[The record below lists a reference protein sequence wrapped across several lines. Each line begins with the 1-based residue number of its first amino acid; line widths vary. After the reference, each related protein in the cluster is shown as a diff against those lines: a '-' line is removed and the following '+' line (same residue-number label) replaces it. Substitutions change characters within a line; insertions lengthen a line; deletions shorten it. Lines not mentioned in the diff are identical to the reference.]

1 MTRKRLITGT
11 IAALV
16 LAVAASVALAA
27 GARQGHG
34 PRGFGG
40 GMGFGPGLPP
50 LRMLAVALD
59 LTEAQQQQARAI
71 LDAHKAE
78 LQQIRERGRTAHEQV
93 RAAVEAP
100 AVDEAAIRAAV
111 DAAAKVQADAAVLRA
126 KIRQEVF
133 NILTPEQR
141 TKAEQL
147 KDTAREGMRRRMQ
160 RQRAQPPEAQPQK

>member
-1 MTRKRLITGT
+1 MTRKRVITGS

-16 LAVAASVALAA
+16 LAVVAVVAAAA
-27 GARQGHG
+27 APGPGHG
-34 PRGFGG
+34 RRGFG

-59 LTEAQQQQARAI
+59 LTEAQQQQAQAI

-78 LQQIRERGRTAHEQV
+78 LQQLRERGRTAHEQV

-100 AVDEAAIRAAV
+100 ALNEAAIRSAV
-111 DAAAKVQADAAVLRA
+111 DAQSKVQADAAVLHA
-126 KIRQEVF
+126 KIRQVVF

-141 TKAEQL
+141 AKAEQL
-147 KDTAREGMRRRMQ
+147 RNTAREGMRQRFERRQ
-160 RQRAQPPEAQPQK
+160 AQPQK